1 MIVVEN
7 ITTRQ
12 QDFLTGHSNTIS
24 CLDVARSGNLI
35 ASGQVTFM
43 GFKVLH
49 NVLLFYVAFHV
60 FQLTVYASVINA
72 HSKANAVASA
82 RRQIN

>member
-7 ITTRQ
+7 ITTKQ
-12 QDFLTGHSNTIS
+12 QDFLSGHSNTIS

-43 GFKVLH
+43 GFKVT
-49 NVLLFYVAFHV
+49 FYFS
-60 FQLTVYASVINA
+60 F
-72 HSKANAVASA
+72 
-82 RRQIN
+82 